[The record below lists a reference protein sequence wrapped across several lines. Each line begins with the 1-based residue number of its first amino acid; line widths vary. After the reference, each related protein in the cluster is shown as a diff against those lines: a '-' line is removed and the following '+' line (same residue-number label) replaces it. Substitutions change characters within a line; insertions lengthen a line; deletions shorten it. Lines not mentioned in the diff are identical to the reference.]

1 MAYIYQSDYL
11 RLREMKDDARDEGR
25 EEGREE
31 ERKHTEEQRKRADVA
46 EAKLKEVEEELE
58 RLRKQIQ

>member
-1 MAYIYQSDYL
+1 MAYIYQSEYL
-11 RLREMKDDARDEGR
+11 RLMEMIDDAI

-31 ERKHTEEQRKRADVA
+31 QRVHTEEQRKRADAA

-58 RLRKQIQ
+58 RLRKQLE